1 MRTAQLVYLTT
12 CVVFANSQENSCRR
26 GFDCVKKDYCQSFLT
41 KKELLN
47 ETKNTFGK
55 NSDEFKTQ
63 LENLKDSVCNTED
76 RKVCCRNQNEKNNST
91 KLPDYN
97 NFECGEG
104 TSRPSKVVG
113 GESTQLGEFPW
124 MALLGIK
131 SDFSCD
137 IEWKCGGSIINRHY
151 ILSAA
156 HCDGPDIIR
165 VGEWRVDGKETDC
178 MDINGQEICGD
189 KPQDILP
196 ELILR
201 HPRYRISRS
210 TGIPVNDIMLVRLE
224 NPVKYSEF
232 IKPVCLPIGDLSA
245 EFGNFGEEG
254 REMQGVVAGW
264 GKTQDGNDFAND
276 FCIPS
281 EDQNKLKV
289 PLIRNQMCVEKFQK
303 LLGRSTV
310 QRDLQANKHICASGE
325 KGKDSCK
332 GDSGGGLIFQKEDT
346 LPFVQLGIIS
356 AGTKICGL
364 GFPSLYT
371 RVTEFMDWIVDNL
384 E

>member
-1 MRTAQLVYLTT
+1 VS
-12 CVVFANSQENSCRR
+12 SQEKSCQRE
-26 GFDCVKKDYCQSFLT
+26 FDCVEQNDCRSFQT
-41 KKELLN
+41 KKQHLIKVKTDYGE
-47 ETKNTFGK
+47 
-55 NSDEFKTQ
+55 NSAEYKSQ
-63 LENLKDSVCNTED
+63 LRSLKDFVCNQKD
-76 RKVCCRNQNEKNNST
+76 QKVCCKIPKNQSNST

-97 NFECGEG
+97 KFECGMSE
-104 TSRPSKVVG
+104 SRPSKVVG
-113 GESTQLGEFPW
+113 GESTQIGEFPW
-124 MALLGIK
+124 MVLLGIE
-131 SDFSCD
+131 SDYSCN

-156 HCDGPDIIR
+156 HCIDPDIIR
-165 VGEWRVDGKETDC
+165 VGEWRVDGKDIDC

-201 HPRYRISRS
+201 HPRYRKSIN

-224 NPVKYSEF
+224 YPVKYTEF
-232 IKPVCLPIGDLSA
+232 VKPVCLPIGDLSA
-245 EFGNFGEEG
+245 EFENFGEEG

-264 GKTQDGNDFAND
+264 GNTQDGNDFAND

-303 LLGRSTV
+303 LLGRSAI
-310 QRDLQANKHICASGE
+310 QKDLQVNTHICAGGE
-325 KGKDSCK
+325 QDKDSCK
-332 GDSGGGLIFQKEDT
+332 GDSGGGLIFQKEVT

-356 AGTKICGL
+356 AGTKICGR
-364 GFPSLYT
+364 GYPSLYT